1 MRVHGY
7 GRVSTSE
14 QGVSGLGLDAQRH
27 TVEQAADQR
36 GWGPLCW
43 WQDTASGASL
53 QHRPALAQLLD
64 QLDRDGGVLIVAKL
78 DRLSRSVGDLAQLL
92 DRAQRR
98 GWTLVLLDT
107 GVDTTTPA
115 GGLVAHVVAATAQY
129 ERELIGARTRD
140 ALAQARERGVRL
152 GRPVTLPE
160 QVRQQIADDRA
171 AGRSLRQIADQL
183 TAEQVPTARGGT
195 RWYASTV
202 AAVLRSLDQDQQV
215 AAA

>member
-36 GWGPLCW
+36 GWGPVCW

-64 QLDRDGGVLIVAKL
+64 QLDRDGGVLVVAKL
-78 DRLSRSVGDLAQLL
+78 DRLSRSMSVSAQLL

-98 GWTLVLLDT
+98 GWTVILLDT
-107 GVDTTTPA
+107 GSDTATPA
-115 GGLVAHVVAATAQY
+115 GVLFAHMLAAAAQY
-129 ERELIGARTRD
+129 ERELIAARTRD

-171 AGRSLRQIADQL
+171 AGLSLRAIADQL
-183 TAEQVPTARGGT
+183 TADQVPTAQGGT

>member
-1 MRVHGY
+1 VRVHGY

-14 QGVSGLGLDAQRH
+14 QGVSGLGLDAQRQA
-27 TVEQAADQR
+27 VEHAAVQR

-53 QHRPALAQLLD
+53 QHRPALADLLD
-64 QLDRDGGVLIVAKL
+64 VLDRDGGVLVVAKL
-78 DRLSRSVGDLAQLL
+78 DRLSRSVGDLAALL
-92 DRAQRR
+92 DRAQQR

-140 ALAQARERGVRL
+140 ALQQARARGVRL

-160 QVRQQIADDRA
+160 QVRQRIADDRA

-183 TAEQVPTARGGT
+183 TAEQVPTARGGD
-195 RWYASTV
+195 RWHASTV
-202 AAVLRSLDQDQQV
+202 AAVLRSLDRDQT
-215 AAA
+215 AA

>member
-36 GWGPLCW
+36 GWGPVCW

-64 QLDRDGGVLIVAKL
+64 QLDRDGGVLVVAKL
-78 DRLSRSVGDLAQLL
+78 DRLSRSMSVSAQLL

-98 GWTLVLLDT
+98 GWTVILLDT
-107 GVDTTTPA
+107 GSDTATPA
-115 GGLVAHVVAATAQY
+115 GVLFAHMLAAAAQY
-129 ERELIGARTRD
+129 ERELIAARTRD

-183 TAEQVPTARGGT
+183 TDDQVPTAQGGT